1 MSQLPI
7 IVSSLI
13 FLGVLVLI
21 LTERVHRTTA
31 AIVGAVIMVL
41 VGIGMGFYSET
52 EAVASI
58 DFPTLE
64 LLLGMMILV
73 ALLEPTGFIEFLA
86 IWVAKHSHGQP
97 VRLLVLLGAVTT
109 VTSMFLDNVTTV
121 VLVAPVTILIC
132 EIVGLNPRPYLIAE
146 AVLSN
151 TGGAATLVGDPP
163 NVLIGSAANLT
174 FLDFL
179 TYSLPVIAVCWLAAL
194 WVFVS
199 LVRKELL
206 STERQGVALD
216 ELNPWEALRDRKV
229 AVKVLVTLALAV
241 LFFFAEEL
249 IHLRP
254 SLVAI
259 SAMALGLVWV
269 KPDVSETLKRV
280 PWDILLFFGALFV
293 MVGGLEHSGAM
304 DMLAVWIE
312 QLAQLPPVVTGL
324 VLLWLVAILS
334 SIVDNVPITIA
345 LIPVL
350 LRLEADGMNVTPL
363 WWALVFGAGL
373 GGNGTIIGAT
383 ANVVVVSLSEKTRTP
398 ITPKLWLRRGLP
410 VMLVTLVVASGLY
423 ALMWG
428 VLLR

>member
-1 MSQLPI
+1 MTLPI
-7 IVSSLI
+7 IVSSLL
-13 FLGVLVLI
+13 FLIVLALI

-31 AIVGAVIMVL
+31 AILGAVVMML
-41 VGIGMGFYSET
+41 LGIGLGFYSEDQ
-52 EAVASI
+52 AIASI

-64 LLLGMMILV
+64 LLLGMMLLV

-86 IWVAKHSHGQP
+86 IWVAKRSRGQP
-97 VRLLVLLGAVTT
+97 VTLLVLLGAVTT

-163 NVLIGSAANLT
+163 NVLIGSAAGLT
-174 FLDFL
+174 FTDFL
-179 TYSLPVIAVCWLAAL
+179 VYSLPV
-194 WVFVS
+194 
-199 LVRKELL
+199 
-206 STERQGVALD
+206 VALCWFATLWLFIRLSRA
-216 ELNPWEALRDRKV
+216 ELAGEAEGGLALAELKPREALRDRRV
-229 AVKVLVTLALAV
+229 AIKVLVTLALTVA
-241 LFFFAEEL
+241 FFFAEEWL
-249 IHLRP
+249 HIRP
-254 SLVAI
+254 SLVAL

-269 KPDVSETLKRV
+269 QPDINETLKRI
-280 PWDILLFFGALFV
+280 PWDILLFFAGLFI
-293 MVGGLEHSGAM
+293 MVGGLEASGAM
-304 DMLAVWIE
+304 EMLAVQIE
-312 QLAQLPPVVTGL
+312 SLANMPLVLTGL
-324 VLLWLVAILS
+324 ALLWLVAVLS

-350 LRLEADGMNVTPL
+350 LKMGADGIDVTPL
-363 WWALVFGAGL
+363 WWALVLGAGL

-398 ITPKLWLRRGLP
+398 ITPLLWSRRGLP
-410 VMLVTLVVASGLY
+410 VMLTTLVVASGLY

-428 VLLR
+428 GIFR